1 MASARWW
8 FLLSVVIL
16 VMPKPSSAAEPPFVN
31 DAELRARLFDVSRA
45 DDAFLASLRATD
57 TNAIVLRVGE
67 NSSAS
72 RREIARVV
80 QQVQPAGL
88 RLFYW
93 IEVARCPELADAR
106 PELMASLQG
115 HPEWRRFFPKCP
127 LPAVDEVVKTYPW
140 VPVLSREGFDAQLA
154 RVQELLDGL
163 PRPAGVFLNDLQAAP
178 SACGCGHPLCRWTTD
193 YGPKRTTKPLGP
205 DAAAL
210 FVEAV
215 AAFFPALP
223 KEGPRKVRG
232 VQVIPVWTTECEA
245 HDEHELCA
253 GVGCFEGLCW
263 KEFSKQLTPLAE
275 RPEPL
280 ALLLPFRAFGRDM
293 PHYGNRAGWIAEAIE
308 LMQTQPARHRGM
320 PVPPSR
326 LIAVLQGWDVT
337 RREIMAQ
344 IAQTRLAGASGFVVS
359 YAPIEQGWEPR
370 IVKWK

>member
-8 FLLSVVIL
+8 LLLSVVIL
-16 VMPKPSSAAEPPFVN
+16 VWPKPCSAAEPSFVI
-31 DAELRARLFDVSRA
+31 DAELRARLVDASQA
-45 DDAFLASLRATD
+45 DDAFFASLRATD

-67 NSSAS
+67 DSFTS

-80 QQVQPAGL
+80 QQVQQERL

-140 VPVLSREGFDAQLA
+140 VPVLSREGFDAQLT
-154 RVQELLDGL
+154 RVQKLLDGL
-163 PRPAGVFLNDLQAAP
+163 PRPVGVFLNDLQAAP
-178 SACGCGHPLCRWTTD
+178 SACGCGHLLCRWTTD
-193 YGPKRTTKPLGP
+193 YGPKRTTKSLGP
-205 DAAAL
+205 DAAAQ
-210 FVEAV
+210 FVDEV
-215 AAFFPALP
+215 AASYPPLP
-223 KEGPRKVRG
+223 KEGPGRVGR

-263 KEFSKQLTPLAE
+263 KEFSKQLSPLAE

-280 ALLLPFRAFGRDM
+280 ALLLPFRAFGRDL
-293 PHYGNRAGWIAEAIE
+293 PHYGDRAGWITEAID
-308 LMQTQPARHRGM
+308 LMRTQPERHSGK
-320 PVPPSR
+320 PVSPSR
-326 LIAVLQGWDVT
+326 FIAVLQGWDVT

-344 IAQTRLAGASGFVVS
+344 IAQTRRAGAAGFVVS
-359 YAPIEQGWEPR
+359 YVPIEQSWEPR